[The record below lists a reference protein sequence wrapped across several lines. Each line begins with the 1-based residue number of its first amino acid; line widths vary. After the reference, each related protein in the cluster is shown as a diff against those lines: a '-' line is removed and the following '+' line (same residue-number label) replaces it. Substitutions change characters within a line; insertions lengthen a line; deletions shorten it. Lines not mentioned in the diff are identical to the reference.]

1 MDVRKLPRLD
11 LEAIVPIPSPRGLD
25 HVARYRQGSRL
36 PLFENVA
43 ILVQHEPRVLEK
55 VGGAP
60 IQIDTTPARRSVV
73 APMQAREQRVLDD
86 PHVTDALAEDSLERR
101 VYSLR
106 HRDGASDFHGT
117 EDFHAASMIYTIG
130 HSKHPI
136 ERFVALLQRH
146 GVDALADVRS
156 TPYSRFNPQFNREK
170 LQASLAAA
178 GIRYV
183 FLGEELGAR
192 SKDASCYDEEGRV
205 SYAKLARTVP
215 FRAGIERLLT
225 GMQQHRIAIMCA
237 EREPLDCHRTILVSR
252 ELEKAGVP
260 VNHILQDGSL
270 EPHRQTMSRL
280 ASDLKLAS
288 TDLFRTPDELIEDAY
303 EKQGSRIAY
312 VRPPPK

>member
-1 MDVRKLPRLD
+1 
-11 LEAIVPIPSPRGLD
+11 
-25 HVARYRQGSRL
+25 
-36 PLFENVA
+36 
-43 ILVQHEPRVLEK
+43 
-55 VGGAP
+55 
-60 IQIDTTPARRSVV
+60 
-73 APMQAREQRVLDD
+73 
-86 PHVTDALAEDSLERR
+86 
-101 VYSLR
+101 
-106 HRDGASDFHGT
+106 
-117 EDFHAASMIYTIG
+117 MIYTIG

-136 ERFVALLQRH
+136 ERFVALLQQH

-156 TPYSRFNPQFNREK
+156 TPYSRFNPQFNRGK
-170 LQASLAAA
+170 LQASLATA

-205 SYAKLARTVP
+205 SYAKLAQTAP

-252 ELEKAGVP
+252 ELERAGVP
-260 VNHILQDGSL
+260 VTHILQDGSL
-270 EPHRQTMSRL
+270 EPHRQTMTRL

-303 EKQGSRIAY
+303 ERQGSRIAY
-312 VRPPPK
+312 VRPPAK

>member
-1 MDVRKLPRLD
+1 
-11 LEAIVPIPSPRGLD
+11 
-25 HVARYRQGSRL
+25 
-36 PLFENVA
+36 
-43 ILVQHEPRVLEK
+43 
-55 VGGAP
+55 
-60 IQIDTTPARRSVV
+60 
-73 APMQAREQRVLDD
+73 
-86 PHVTDALAEDSLERR
+86 
-101 VYSLR
+101 
-106 HRDGASDFHGT
+106 
-117 EDFHAASMIYTIG
+117 MIYTIG

-136 ERFVALLQRH
+136 DRFVALLQQY

-192 SKDASCYDEEGRV
+192 SKDASCYDQEGRV
-205 SYAKLARTVP
+205 SYAMLARTPP

-252 ELEKAGVP
+252 ELERAGVP
-260 VNHILQDGSL
+260 VTHILQDGSL
-270 EPHRQTMSRL
+270 EPHRQTMTRL

-312 VRPPPK
+312 VRTPPK